1 MGPQSL
7 SIGLLG
13 LKPATY
19 TDKWEYVCLKL
30 IVQTRHASSYNQ
42 DTSGEKLRNSD
53 MKNHPHIFYTDKWEY
68 VCLKL
73 IVQTRHASSYN
84 QDTSGEKLRNSD
96 MKNHPACSAGFLFG
110 RANVISSRSLIRS
123 AMFDL

>member
-19 TDKWEYVCLKL
+19 TDKWDYVCLKL

-53 MKNHPHIFYTDKWEY
+53 MKNH
-68 VCLKL
+68 L
-73 IVQTRHASSYN
+73 
-84 QDTSGEKLRNSD
+84 
-96 MKNHPACSAGFLFG
+96 ACSAGFLFG